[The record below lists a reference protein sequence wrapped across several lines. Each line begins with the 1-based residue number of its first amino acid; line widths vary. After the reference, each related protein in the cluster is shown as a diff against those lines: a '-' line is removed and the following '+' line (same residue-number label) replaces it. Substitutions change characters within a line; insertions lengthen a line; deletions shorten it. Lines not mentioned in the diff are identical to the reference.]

1 MQAKW
6 TKHDVVVLLDF
17 HVWNLRILARREGDP
32 DTPEKD
38 LCLPTEWSIGN
49 RGGLYEFD
57 LAGIKASGY
66 PEILNE
72 PASAVY
78 ATPHTFLQFVE
89 GALSDSQEGARL
101 TREWRRL
108 PSEIILLDPRYVA
121 FRTAHDWISLH
132 ANALAEDGAASRQ
145 VLDPSSHPDPF
156 QAVLPIDAPPE
167 LATLTAAHPL
177 HLADGGFRNRWDP
190 NYAEPWPSVRD
201 RIGALHYF
209 HFRATVLLQKLCGQ
223 LDYNPNG
230 LAFLVAMQIVQDAAE
245 MPIWRGQERPDVE
258 RDPRFIAHRC
268 AFNRGMV
275 SGTTGAANAWHR
287 SQSAALEEVE
297 RVRFEEFAAFLGQ
310 PTECH
315 AKPN

>member
-6 TKHDVVVLLDF
+6 TKHDVVALLDF

-32 DTPEKD
+32 DTPERG
-38 LCLPTEWSIGN
+38 LCLPAEWSIGN
-49 RGGLYEFD
+49 RGGLYYFD

-66 PEILNE
+66 PEILDK

-78 ATPHTFLQFVE
+78 ATPHTFLEFVE

-108 PSEIILLDPRYVA
+108 PAEIILLDPRYVA
-121 FRTAHDWISLH
+121 FRTAHDWIALH
-132 ANALAEDGAASRQ
+132 ANALAEGRAASRQ
-145 VLDPSSHPDPF
+145 VLDASSRPDPF
-156 QAVLPIDAPPE
+156 QAELPIDAPPE
-167 LATLTAAHPL
+167 LTALTAAHPL

-190 NYAEPWPSVRD
+190 NYAEPWRRVRD

-209 HFRATVLLQKLCGQ
+209 HFRATVLLQKLRGQ

-245 MPIWRGQERPDVE
+245 MPEWRGQDRDVVE

-275 SGTTGAANAWHR
+275 PEIARNYSEWCCSR
-287 SQSAALEEVE
+287 CAALEAAE
-297 RVRFEEFAAFLGQ
+297 RIRFEEFAAFLGQ
-310 PTECH
+310 SAESS